1 MHWPKAAL
9 RTGSLLLRP
18 SIHGC
23 WNETLLSSCSLYD
36 VHYNWYLTIY
46 MPLASVVDN
55 TFCAV
60 RCRSDLSRGLLSYE
74 ENLHGGERMFNI
86 ERCSTVMILPAC
98 HAGLTQF
105 SVCLF
110 NKNCCHMQAIY
121 FWCSLQSDRPTW
133 TERIIFRALT
143 WHDRALS
150 LLKYLRPDLKRR
162 ILRFS

>member
-105 SVCLF
+105 SDIASLCLTKTVATCRLYTFGAVCRVIGLHGQNELYLELWRDTIEHF
-110 NKNCCHMQAIY
+110 LCL
-121 FWCSLQSDRPTW
+121 STW
-133 TERIIFRALT
+133 GQI
-143 WHDRALS
+143 
-150 LLKYLRPDLKRR
+150 
-162 ILRFS
+162 